1 MSIFR
6 SEKVIA
12 VEVADLEPVSTDL
25 VKHFQE
31 RGYEATQVRRPDDAW
46 EVSITKGGLFKAA
59 VGLRTALKVQL
70 VRQPGGTLVR
80 AGAGVFG
87 KQAVPAA
94 LTLFVAWPVLLAQ
107 VWGLIN
113 QAGLDDEAIKAVEL
127 SLNRLSR
134 LSGAHDRAHDNGR
147 AATKD
152 PSDDTDASAVAV
164 PFGAFCPRCGHRQT
178 DDARYCPHCGASRA
192 GQVSST

>member
-6 SEKVIA
+6 SEKVVA
-12 VEVADLEPVSTDL
+12 VKVPDLEPVCADL

-31 RGYEATQVRRPDDAW
+31 RGYEAMQVHRPDDGW
-46 EVSITKGGLFKAA
+46 EVSITKGGMFKAA
-59 VGLRTALKVQL
+59 VGLRTALKVEL
-70 VRQPGGTLVR
+70 VQQPGGTLVR

-134 LSGAHDRAHDNGR
+134 LNGAHTGGPAVAKG
-147 AATKD
+147 
-152 PSDDTDASAVAV
+152 PSDVAGAPAAVS
-164 PFGAFCPRCGHRQT
+164 FGAFCPQCGKRQT
-178 DDARYCPHCGASRA
+178 DDARFCPQCGASRA

>member
-12 VEVADLEPVSTDL
+12 VKVADLEPVSTDL

-31 RGYEATQVRRPDDAW
+31 RGYEATRMRRPDDAW
-46 EVSITKGGLFKAA
+46 EVSITKGSLFKAA

-70 VRQPGGTLVR
+70 VQQPGGTLVR

-134 LSGAHDRAHDNGR
+134 LSGAHDNGW
-147 AATKD
+147 APTKD
-152 PSDDTDASAVAV
+152 PSDDTGASAVAV

-178 DDARYCPHCGASRA
+178 GDARYCPHCGASRA
-192 GQVSST
+192 GHVSST

>member
-6 SEKVIA
+6 SEKVVA
-12 VEVADLEPVSTDL
+12 VKVADLEPVSTDL

-31 RGYEATQVRRPDDAW
+31 RGYEATQMRRPDDAW

-70 VRQPGGTLVR
+70 VQQPGGTLVR

-134 LSGAHDRAHDNGR
+134 LSGATDNGL
-147 AATKD
+147 APTKD
-152 PSDDTDASAVAV
+152 PSDDTGASAVAV
-164 PFGAFCPRCGHRQT
+164 PLGAFCPQCGHRQT
-178 DDARYCPHCGASRA
+178 GDARYCPHCGASRA
-192 GQVSST
+192 GHVSST